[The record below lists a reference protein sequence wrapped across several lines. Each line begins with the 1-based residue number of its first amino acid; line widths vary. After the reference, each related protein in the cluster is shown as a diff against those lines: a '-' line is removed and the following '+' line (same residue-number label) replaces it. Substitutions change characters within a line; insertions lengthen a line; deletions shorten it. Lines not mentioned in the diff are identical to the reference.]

1 MVSNS
6 KDIKKCACP
15 KTLGHFSIP
24 TKEKKRETSFKIC
37 SSILVKSNQLVY
49 TSRLNE
55 S

>member
-6 KDIKKCACP
+6 KDIKNVHAQKRWAIF
-15 KTLGHFSIP
+15 KFQQ
-24 TKEKKRETSFKIC
+24 KKKKETSFKIC